1 MSFAPFTRT
10 ALGFGLGATLCV
22 AALSAVTLPQAAVS
36 VPLAINTARV
46 TIDGNSNLHPY
57 TASSTAVRL
66 TRVQVAADVA
76 GPDVWGNL
84 VKPGA
89 VQAFEIAIPVLKLSS
104 PKEGLDKNMHKALKA
119 QEHPEITFR
128 LLRLEA
134 AGPDGT
140 FRGVGVLRVAG
151 VEKEIALAVTTQ
163 LKDGAMTVKGEVDLL
178 MPDFGIAP
186 PKAMLGMLKTDPKV
200 KVTFE
205 TLLAIGTT

>member
-1 MSFAPFTRT
+1 MSFPRFTRT
-10 ALGFGLGATLCV
+10 ALGCGLAATLCMV
-22 AALSAVTLPQAAVS
+22 ALSATAMARAEKT
-36 VPLAINTARV
+36 PLAINTARV

-66 TRVQVAADVA
+66 TRVQISDGAA
-76 GPDVWGNL
+76 GPDFWGNL

-89 VQAFEIAIPVLKLSS
+89 LQAFEIAIPVLKLSS

-128 LLRLEA
+128 LLRLEP
-134 AGPDGT
+134 GTSDGA
-140 FRGVGVLRVAG
+140 FRGIGMLRVAG
-151 VEKEIALAVTTQ
+151 VEKEVALAITMQT
-163 LKDGAMTVKGEVDLL
+163 KNGAMTVKGEIEL
-178 MPDFGIAP
+178 MMPEFGIAP

-205 TLLAIGTT
+205 TVLGLST